1 MDIEG
6 AEHDALV
13 GARPAIER
21 DAPILAVCVY
31 HSQNDLWRLP
41 LLMKA
46 MVPGYRM
53 FLRCHE
59 GDGWQTVAYA
69 VPPGRVREAAP

>member
-1 MDIEG
+1 MPAEG
-6 AEHDALV
+6 ADLEHTLRAAEPD
-13 GARPAIER
+13 

-31 HSQNDLWRLP
+31 HAQDDLWKLP
-41 LLMKA
+41 LLMKQ
-46 MVPGYRM
+46 MVPEYRL

-69 VPPGRVREAAP
+69 VPPRRAGGSA